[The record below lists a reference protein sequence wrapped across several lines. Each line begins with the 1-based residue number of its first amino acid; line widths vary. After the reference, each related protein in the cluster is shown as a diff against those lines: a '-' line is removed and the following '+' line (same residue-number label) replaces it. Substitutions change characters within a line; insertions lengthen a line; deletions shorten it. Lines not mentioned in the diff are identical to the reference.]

1 MPMFMTA
8 CLAIRIGLTAIRD
21 VLRGRNSTSMESST
35 RWIQELSPALRFGLK
50 NEKSRRVKTP
60 GGVFQRVGLLTTSP
74 SRPSGTALQLVSEGH
89 PGTSAWTGFTVQVEE
104 DKLHAASALRGVCP
118 AFLATSPRRGCEQ
131 ISGIGFQPVVNP
143 RFQKRN

>member
-60 GGVFQRVGLLTTSP
+60 GGCFNASAY
-74 SRPSGTALQLVSEGH
+74 SRPRLPARAG
-89 PGTSAWTGFTVQVEE
+89 
-104 DKLHAASALRGVCP
+104 LRC
-118 AFLATSPRRGCEQ
+118 
-131 ISGIGFQPVVNP
+131 N
-143 RFQKRN
+143 